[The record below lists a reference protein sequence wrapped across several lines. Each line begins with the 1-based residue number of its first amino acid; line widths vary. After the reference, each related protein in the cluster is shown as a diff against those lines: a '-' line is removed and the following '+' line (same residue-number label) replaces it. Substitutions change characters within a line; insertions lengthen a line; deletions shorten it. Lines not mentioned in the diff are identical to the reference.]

1 MIKQPIT
8 IKDIARSLGLSF
20 STVSRALKGSYKISD
35 ATQQLVKE
43 YAAKHNYRPN
53 LMAQSL
59 KNKKSRCLGI
69 ALSSIPN
76 NFYAEVIS
84 GIESAA
90 YNKDYLVMITQND
103 ESYEREVKN
112 LENLS
117 WRAIDGLLLSLS
129 AGTTDVGHIQQLHE
143 QGLPIVLFDR
153 VTDAI
158 NTHQVIADNKGGAFN
173 ATTHLLECG
182 YRHIAHITGAAG
194 LSITKERLQGY
205 QEALLAHHLP
215 VRDSYI
221 KYCDACGNNIPEAEN
236 AIRELLSLE
245 TPPDALLVGSD
256 RLTMRCF
263 SLLHEQ
269 GIRIPQQ
276 MALAGFSNFSSPE
289 LLSPSLT
296 TIRQSAFEMG
306 KIAAELLIDLIER
319 KRPLT
324 TFETRVLPTH
334 LCIRNST
341 IGHPLSPSAS
351 GTTGTRGTSPMH
363 SQGSGV
369 HS

>member
-117 WRAIDGLLLSLS
+117 CRAVDGLLLSLS
-129 AGTTDVGHIQQLHE
+129 GGTADIGHIQRLHE
-143 QGLPIVLFDR
+143 HGLPIVLFDR

-158 NTHQVIADNKGGAFN
+158 NTHRVIADNKGGAFN
-173 ATTHLLECG
+173 ATTHLLERG
-182 YRHIAHITGAAG
+182 FRRIAHLTGAPG
-194 LSITKERLQGY
+194 LSITRERLQGY
-205 QEALLAHHLP
+205 LDALQAHQLP
-215 VRDSYI
+215 IHEHYI
-221 KYCDACGNNIPEAEN
+221 KYCNACGNDIPETEK
-236 AIRELLSLE
+236 AIRELLALD
-245 TPPDALLVGSD
+245 TPPDAILVGSD

-263 SLLHEQ
+263 SVLHEQ
-269 GIRIPQQ
+269 GIHIPGQ

-319 KRPLT
+319 KRPLS
-324 TFETRVLPTH
+324 TFETRILPTH

-341 IGHPLSPSAS
+341 ATPLPVS
-351 GTTGTRGTSPMH
+351 GTAGTPGTSPLR
-363 SQGSGV
+363 SPGSGIY
-369 HS
+369 S